1 MASLNQIVKTLR
13 ETIDGAKSKKP
24 SPYDTPAQVI
34 RVEDGIAWVHI
45 PGGVDETPVK
55 LTVNAVPG
63 DEVQIRVGGGS
74 AWIVGNAS
82 APPTDDSTATY
93 AYSTAIYAGDTAA
106 SAQTTADN
114 AEVTAA
120 SSYQISSNTLIYDH
134 DYYIENGI
142 AYFTAYLYRG
152 GIDVKLEFDP
162 SMFTWYYK
170 TEDNVSSYIGNG
182 YTCWISLTDM
192 GYGGHIIG
200 HFIPTTN
207 AQLQTSDGSALAN
220 SIDQEFTARTTT
232 SDGAVR
238 INDLTVATAVY
249 PSDKILVSGTS
260 DEHLVAVQ
268 TLQDYLEANISK
280 PVRFNTTYG
289 WDTEHYGMVAEADT
303 LYVYTDHSV
312 DSQGNII
319 AGIKVGDGMSY
330 LIDMPFT
337 DKLLTEHISDQTVHI
352 TQAEREFWNNK
363 VRCYMTGAS
372 QLVFTTL

>member
-13 ETIDGAKSKKP
+13 ETIDSAKSKKP
-24 SPYDTPAQVI
+24 SPYDTSAKVI
-34 RVEDGIAWVHI
+34 RIEDGTAWVHI

-93 AYSTAIYAGDTAA
+93 AYSTAIYAGDAAA
-106 SAQTTADN
+106 SAKTTADN
-114 AEVTAA
+114 AEVTA
-120 SSYQISSNTLIYDH
+120 SNSYQMSSNTLIYDH
-134 DYYIENGI
+134 QYTVENGI

-152 GIDVKLEFDP
+152 GKDVKTEFDP

-170 TEDNVSSYIGNG
+170 TEDNASSYIGNG

-200 HFIPTTN
+200 HFTPTSN
-207 AQLQTSDGSALAN
+207 AQLQTSDGRALAN
-220 SIDQEFTARTTT
+220 SIDQEFTARTTS
-232 SDGAVR
+232 SDEAIR

-249 PSDKILVSGTS
+249 PSDKILVSGAS

-268 TLQDYLEANISK
+268 TLQNYLEANISK
-280 PVRFNTTYG
+280 QVRFNTTYG
-289 WDTEHYGMVAEADT
+289 WDTEHHGMVAEADT

-312 DSQGNII
+312 DSQGNTI